1 MLPQAFHASL
11 GAEAVAASTPYVLI
25 DLDDIAIFPNPHV
38 MGDKTKYIDL
48 LSLSIDAETHATG
61 VFDVWVGVIY
71 EVDATNG
78 SAQWFQ
84 VWHLEGD
91 TNATDGKTRFAQQI
105 DFTGRGANPEGLNC
119 LVNDAGDGLV
129 YQASNQEQAGHTNW
143 QTDTTLTSA
152 SGTAVAPGAGDL
164 VVWVEEVGGT
174 GNIDFNIAALYRKV

>member
-1 MLPQAFHASL
+1 MLSQAFYASL

-25 DLDDIAIFPNPHV
+25 DLSDTSTFPNPHV
-38 MGDKTKYIDL
+38 GGDKTQNINL

-78 SAQWFQ
+78 SAQWFH
-84 VWHLEGD
+84 VWHMEED
-91 TNATDGKTRFAQQI
+91 TNATDSAGRFASQK
-105 DFTGRGANPEGLNC
+105 DYTPGNPEGLNC

-129 YQASNQEQAGHTNW
+129 YQASNQEQAGHVNW

-152 SGTAVAPGAGDL
+152 SGTAVAPGAGDI
-164 VVWVEEVGGT
+164 VVWVEEVSGT
-174 GNIDFNIAALYRKV
+174 GNIDFSITALYRKG

>member
-25 DLDDIAIFPNPHV
+25 DLDDITTFPNPHV
-38 MGDKTKYIDL
+38 MGDKTKYINL

-61 VFDVWVGVIY
+61 VFDVWVGVVY
-71 EVDATNG
+71 ENDATNG

-91 TNATDGKTRFAQQI
+91 TNATDSKTRFAQQI

-119 LVNDAGDGLV
+119 EVISGALV
-129 YQASNQEQAGHTNW
+129 YQVSNQEQAGSTDWQNDTAIGSSSGTNV
-143 QTDTTLTSA
+143 A
-152 SGTAVAPGAGDL
+152 SGVGDI

-174 GNIDFNIAALYRKV
+174 GNIDFNITALYRKV